1 MHADAP
7 VFALREWRDPDGTRV
22 RQLLTAKPGQ
32 KPARWFGW
40 SELRAMFLKWP
51 GYKIIVLR
59 RHGDVRAGA
68 PEAAAKE

>member
-1 MHADAP
+1 M
-7 VFALREWRDPDGTRV
+7 

-40 SELRAMFLKWP
+40 GELRSMFLKWP

-59 RHGDVRAGA
+59 RHADTPAGA
-68 PEAAAKE
+68 PDAALKA